1 MMGRTE
7 DALAL
12 YSEGIKLGDGPVRA
26 ESILLKTMLEHRLD
40 KIEINDAIE
49 TLERLALSWRGDD
62 IEINTLRSLGGL
74 YIEAKNQR
82 RAFQVLKDAVVADEG
97 SEFTRLFQDEMS
109 RAFISYFLGEQ
120 SSEKPALDT
129 LALYYDFKEMTP
141 IGRQGDEIIR
151 RLSDRLVEVDLLE
164 QAANLLEYQIDKRLR
179 GAGRSQVAARLAY
192 VHLLNKSP
200 EKAINVLQRT
210 RQSVLPE
217 QLQKERNLLEARALS
232 DLGRTALASELL
244 KIVDGPES
252 DRLMADTLW
261 RAKRWQETGEHIEVM
276 LADGWQTARPLT
288 ASERYDVL
296 RGAIAFALAG
306 DDLGLDRF
314 RTKFLSKMSNSPDAN
329 AFAVV
334 TSPINTASSNFQ
346 TVARE
351 IANVDT
357 LEAFLSDFR
366 ERYGYAQHKARRE
379 EEEANRNEN
388 PDKRAEANQ

>member
-1 MMGRTE
+1 
-7 DALAL
+7 
-12 YSEGIKLGDGPVRA
+12 
-26 ESILLKTMLEHRLD
+26 
-40 KIEINDAIE
+40 
-49 TLERLALSWRGDD
+49 
-62 IEINTLRSLGGL
+62 
-74 YIEAKNQR
+74 
-82 RAFQVLKDAVVADEG
+82 
-97 SEFTRLFQDEMS
+97 
-109 RAFISYFLGEQ
+109 
-120 SSEKPALDT
+120 
-129 LALYYDFKEMTP
+129 
-141 IGRQGDEIIR
+141 
-151 RLSDRLVEVDLLE
+151 
-164 QAANLLEYQIDKRLR
+164 LEYQIDKRLR